1 MTEHVREQ
9 LAYYRDLTL
18 EERRVV
24 DTHLN
29 TCAECRAELAAFD
42 RQDAALAALRDIRP
56 RRALRPSSGQALHPE
71 RLPVPRAW
79 LARFGEGLALAGLGA
94 LIWLFGLQLQIVA
107 QGGGTLTPAAL
118 EPGITLPPTRLLPP
132 SPWLPALPWL
142 AGSLFAV
149 GALFILTRKSLAP
162 TLIGAVLAG
171 VLLTSFIAPF
181 SLLPNP
187 VGLAYRVLGGYSYD
201 PRLPFKNSFLI
212 AGDPAATL
220 RPYLDRL
227 IGLRGLAPLDPNSPL
242 ARYEIVRVGLHP
254 SQNNVALVTT
264 RFIYEDG
271 TSRVYPVPLL
281 RPVVEFEGF
290 WQSAWT
296 EDGLQ
301 RLRSEHLAFPRQP
314 FATEVSPIRLGAVRQ
329 VQLHPEA
336 NRLDE
341 ANPAHWLWDSVRVER
356 LTVAP
361 DGSAFLVAIE
371 TDEARRQLWLVPF
384 DGAAPTPLGAPGD
397 IREYGFSPD
406 SQSIVFTRVDPEAVT
421 ANPARP
427 FAITVIA
434 RDSASSAVSR
444 AEVEYF
450 LPNNLVTGLAS
461 PQLPGLAADGV
472 WFFLD
477 DRLWRAPHTG
487 GEPQLIAELSGNA
500 PGGFAPRPA
509 PDGERVAFAC
519 GGNLCLLNLST
530 QAVTRLSEL
539 RPAEMTWS
547 AAGDRLAVIDR
558 DPNNLRPVLLHVL
571 SASGEIELSVDVAP
585 RDVTDPPQ
593 WTPDGRAILV
603 QTYPQDG
610 RRIIAVD
617 VASGQVLDLSQEH
630 WDAYFALVPDGRSLL
645 LNNGRGDYWLADVIF
660 K

>member
-9 LAYYRDLTL
+9 LAYYRDLTAV
-18 EERRVV
+18 ERRVV
-24 DTHLN
+24 DVHLDA
-29 TCAECRAELAAFD
+29 CAECRATLAAFD
-42 RQDAALAALRDIRP
+42 RQDAALNAIRDIRP
-56 RRALRPSSGQALHPE
+56 RRALRPE
-71 RLPVPRAW
+71 RLPVPRVW
-79 LARFGEGLALAGLGA
+79 LARLGDGLVLAGLA
-94 LIWLFGLQLQIVA
+94 TLISLFGLQVQALA
-107 QGGGTLTPAAL
+107 QGGGALTPAAL

-162 TLIGAVLAG
+162 TLIGAVLAAL
-171 VLLTSFIAPF
+171 LLTSFIAPF

-187 VGLAYRVLGGYSYD
+187 LGLIYRVAGGYSYD

-227 IGLRGLAPLDPNSPL
+227 IGLHGLAPLDPNSEL
-242 ARYEIVRVGLHP
+242 ERYEIVRVGLHP
-254 SQNNVALVTT
+254 TQNNVALVTT
-264 RFIYEDG
+264 RFIYADG
-271 TSRVYPVPLL
+271 SSRVYPVPLL
-281 RPVVEFEGF
+281 RPVINFSGF

-314 FATEVSPIRLGAVRQ
+314 FATEASPIRLGAVRQ
-329 VQLHPEA
+329 AQLHPEA

-384 DGAAPTPLGAPGD
+384 NGAAPAPVGAPGD
-397 IREYGFSPD
+397 LREYGFSPD
-406 SQSIVFTRVDPEAVT
+406 SQFIVFTRVDPEAVA

-427 FAITVIA
+427 FAITVLS
-434 RDSASSAVSR
+434 RDAAPSATSR
-444 AEVEYF
+444 AEVDYF

-461 PQLPGLAADGV
+461 AQLPGLTRDGV
-472 WFFLD
+472 WFVSEG
-477 DRLWRAPHTG
+477 RLWRAPYAG
-487 GEPQLIAELSGNA
+487 GDAQLMDEVSVTPRAE
-500 PGGFAPRPA
+500 FAPRPA
-509 PDGERVAFAC
+509 PDGQRVAFAC
-519 GGNLCLLNLST
+519 AAGVCVLDLTTNAVTQVGNL
-530 QAVTRLSEL
+530 Q
-539 RPAEMTWS
+539 PAEMAWS
-547 AAGDRLAVIDR
+547 ADGERLAVIDR

-571 SASGEIELSVDVAP
+571 SAGGDVEWSVEVAP

-593 WTPDGRAILV
+593 WTADGRALFV

-617 VASGQVLDLSQEH
+617 VARRQALDLSQEH
-630 WDAYFALVPDGRSLL
+630 WDAYFALLPDGRSLL
-645 LNNGRGDYWLADVIF
+645 LNNGRGDYWIAQVIVN
-660 K
+660 